1 MPACVPGRW
10 LACALVLLLAGCASL
25 SPHERRAAAGRA
37 VAARSMQVDCAR
49 ADACALPSPI
59 LAMARETLAAST
71 PAAPRHRAL
80 ILDRAPDALLARIHL
95 IRSAQRSIEL
105 QTYIFDEDD
114 AAQLVLDEL
123 QAAAFRGVKVRILV
137 DQLAA
142 LRKVETLAALSSLHA
157 NLELR
162 LYNPVLDRARLPLPM
177 YALASLCCWK
187 QLNRRMHNKLLV
199 VDGLVGIVGGRNYQD
214 DYYDWGSDFNFR
226 DRDLLLAGPV
236 VRDMVANFDAFWTA
250 KRSVPAEEL
259 GDVARYLR
267 ANGPPPPPHHAFHNP
282 ARVRALLAEVADEAV
297 LRARFVAPALAV
309 ADVQFIAD
317 LPRKHRLEP
326 APGSEAAAQAGA
338 TGDGLRGLIADAGH
352 EILLQTPY
360 LVLSE
365 SAQALFR
372 GLHER
377 PAPPRVLVS
386 TNSLASTDAFLAYAI
401 SYKYKRR
408 YLRDFGFE
416 IHEFKPFPADVPLEL
431 GARGAALPEPEE
443 APEDAPI
450 APVATRR
457 DRLGAGPL
465 SLRERRLEERGLR
478 STPVSEAARPSPF
491 ASSGGLP
498 VRLKRAGL
506 RTGMHAKSMVIDGR
520 IGVVGTHNFDP
531 RGDTLNTESA
541 VVIRD
546 PAFAAALAASIRRD
560 MAPANAWTIGRRD
573 DAPIFSGIE
582 YNLAKLSERMPVF
595 DLWPYKYATSYDY
608 VPGPDCPP
616 TATPPSPFSP
626 DFRACN
632 RPVGDF
638 PEVDLGL
645 KWLGVRVFTAFG
657 SGLAPIL

>member
-1 MPACVPGRW
+1 MRSRIPGRW
-10 LACALVLLLAGCASL
+10 LAGLLVLWLVGCASL
-25 SPHERRAAAGRA
+25 PPQERRAAAEQA
-37 VAARSMQVDCAR
+37 VSARSTRVDCTR

-59 LAMARETLAAST
+59 LQMARETLAAST

-142 LRKVETLAALSSLHA
+142 LRKVETLAALSALHA

-162 LYNPVLDRARLPLPM
+162 VYNPVLDRARLSLPM
-177 YALASLCCWK
+177 YAVAAACCWR

-199 VDGLVGIVGGRNYQD
+199 VDGEVGIVGGRNYQD
-214 DYYDWGSDFNFR
+214 DYYDWGADFNFR

-236 VRDMVANFDAFWTA
+236 VGEMVANFDAFWA
-250 KRSVPAEEL
+250 SRRSVPAEQL

-267 ANGPPPPPHHAFHNP
+267 EHGPPPAPHHAFHKP
-282 ARVRALLAEVADEAV
+282 GRVRALLAEVADEAV
-297 LRARFVAPALAV
+297 LRARFVAPALPV
-309 ADVQFIAD
+309 HGVRFIAD
-317 LPRKHRLEP
+317 LPLKHRRERA
-326 APGSEAAAQAGA
+326 APTALQDTHVD
-338 TGDGLRGLIADAGH
+338 TGTGLRGLIAGAEQ

-360 LVLSE
+360 LVLSKP
-365 SAQALFR
+365 AQALFR
-372 GLHER
+372 DLHGR
-377 PAPPRVLVS
+377 AAPPRVRVS
-386 TNSLASTDAFLAYAI
+386 TNSLASTDAFIAYAL

-416 IHEFKPFPADVPLEL
+416 IHEFKPFPADAPFEL
-431 GARGAALPEPEE
+431 GATGADL
-443 APEDAPI
+443 APDDADADAA
-450 APVATRR
+450 APARPTLR
-457 DRLGAGPL
+457 DR
-465 SLRERRLEERGLR
+465 RLAERGLR
-478 STPVSEAARPSPF
+478 SEPDSEAGRPSPF
-491 ASSGGLP
+491 ASAGGMP

-506 RTGMHAKSMVIDGR
+506 RMGLHAKSMVIDGR

-541 VVIRD
+541 VVIDD
-546 PAFAAALAASIRRD
+546 PGFARALAASILRD

-582 YNLAKLSERMPVF
+582 YNLAKLSERMPIF

-608 VPGPDCPP
+608 VPGPGCPP
-616 TATPPSPFSP
+616 TREPPSPFAAG
-626 DFRACN
+626 FRRCN

-638 PEVDLGL
+638 PEVDIGL

-657 SGLAPIL
+657 SGLSPIL